1 MLLSELLDSVGLNQG
16 EFAKLMEVNR
26 KTVSRWVSKEQEADE
41 DMIAVIDEYKASMT
55 HEQSE
60 SVPIPAAS
68 DNQVIESSNDQSEV
82 WAITHENIAL
92 SRIKYGRE
100 DWPIKDVAA
109 LFGLSIFAYN
119 AEVQNTINHCVE
131 TGTSFAELRQ

>member
-100 DWPIKDVAA
+100 DWPIEDVAG
-109 LFGLSIFAYN
+109 LFKLF
-119 AEVQNTINHCVE
+119 
-131 TGTSFAELRQ
+131 TS